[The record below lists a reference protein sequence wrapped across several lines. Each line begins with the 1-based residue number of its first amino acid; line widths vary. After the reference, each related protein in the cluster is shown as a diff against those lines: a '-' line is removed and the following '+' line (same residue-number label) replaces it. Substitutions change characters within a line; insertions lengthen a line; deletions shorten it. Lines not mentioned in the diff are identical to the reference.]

1 MATVMTVAQQKGG
14 AGKSTLAIHL
24 AVAWSVAGKRVAIV
38 DIDPQASV
46 SQWDERRGHNG
57 NGAKNVNG
65 HANGNGH
72 TNGAELPHVV
82 KLSGWRTANEVDRL
96 AREHDIVLIDS
107 PPHAATDSRIAVRA
121 ANLVIV
127 PMQPSVMDLWAT
139 QATLDLAKA
148 ERVPA
153 LIVLNRVPAR
163 SRAADEV
170 ADEVASMGVAMAD
183 ARIGNRVAL
192 ASALHRGKGIT
203 EYEATS
209 TAALEIVAL
218 AQEILGRV
226 S

>member
-1 MATVMTVAQQKGG
+1 MAATVMTVAQQKGG

-24 AVAWSVAGKRVAIV
+24 AVAWSAAGRRVAIV

-46 SQWDERRGHNG
+46 SQWDERRGQ
-57 NGAKNVNG
+57 ALNG
-65 HANGNGH
+65 HAVLGA
-72 TNGAELPHVV
+72 AELPHVI
-82 KLSGWRTANEVDRL
+82 KLSGWRTVGEVERL

-107 PPHAATDSRIAVRA
+107 PPHAATEARIAVRA
-121 ANLVIV
+121 ARLVIV

-139 QATLDLAKA
+139 KATLDMAKA
-148 ERVPA
+148 ERVAA

-170 ADEVASMGVAMAD
+170 AAEVANLGIEIAQ
-183 ARIGNRVAL
+183 ARVGNRVAL

-203 EYEATS
+203 EYEASS
-209 TAALEIVAL
+209 TAAKEIEAL

-226 S
+226 G